1 MFYHLI
7 SRFRGLLLAA
17 AIVSVIS
24 GACGVLL
31 VSQISTALTVER
43 HSAALAWTFAG
54 LAVAAMLSR
63 TLSSVLFERL
73 SQHALAELRRTISS
87 RVLATDLRRLERLG
101 GPKIQSALSE
111 HSANVAQF
119 FVSLPAI
126 FTNAVIVIGCMIYM
140 ALLSWSVF
148 LAAALMIGLGSLC
161 YHLLHL
167 QAIRHLDQA
176 ADEQDH
182 LFGHFRSLTEGAKE
196 LRLHAGKRRVF
207 KDQVL
212 GQSIDAVRRS
222 RALGLSIFVASASWG
237 NFLIYVF
244 IGLALFVLVGD
255 IPDRSAV
262 MTGFALVFLYMVVP
276 LEVLL
281 LNIPRVNLARVAAG
295 RIEEIT
301 RNIPAADGCAASSPG
316 AGISTAGSPTANSP
330 IANSLTANSPTANSP
345 TADASALAPARFNHL
360 ALHGVTHRYYHE
372 RSDEIFELGPIDL
385 SFEPGSVTFIVGGNG
400 SGKTTLAKLLVGLY
414 VPESGEVFLDGER
427 IEDGNRDR
435 YRQLFSAIFADFH
448 LFERLLQR
456 PRPALDKAGN
466 RLLQR
471 LHLQHKV
478 KVIDGAFASQA
489 LSPAHFTTEALSQ
502 GQRKRLALVAAC
514 LEERPFLVFDEWAAD
529 QDPAF
534 KEVFYRELLPELKAQ
549 GKAVLVISHDDRYF
563 HLGDRLLKLE
573 EGQLFSIDLADTA
586 LGQARANRRSAAP
599 MRRFK

>member
-1 MFYHLI
+1 MFSHLI
-7 SRFRGLLLAA
+7 NRFRGLLLAA
-17 AIVSVIS
+17 ALISIVS

-31 VSQISTALTVER
+31 VSQINTALTVER
-43 HSAALAWTFAG
+43 HSAALVWTFAG
-54 LAVAAMLSR
+54 LAVAVFLSR

-87 RVLATDLRRLERLG
+87 RVLDADLRRLERLG
-101 GPKIQSALSE
+101 SPRIQSVLSE

-126 FTNAVIVIGCMIYM
+126 LTNAVIVIGCMIYM
-140 ALLSWSVF
+140 ALLSWPVF
-148 LAAALMIGLGSLC
+148 LAAVLMIGLGSLF

-176 ADEQDH
+176 ATEQDH

-295 RIEEIT
+295 HIEEIT
-301 RNIPAADGCAASSPG
+301 RNIPAADGCAANSPG
-316 AGISTAGSPTANSP
+316 AGISTAGIPTESSPA
-330 IANSLTANSPTANSP
+330 
-345 TADASALAPARFNHL
+345 ADASALAPARFSHL

-372 RSDEIFELGPIDL
+372 RSDEVFELGPIDL

-414 VPESGEVFLDGER
+414 APESGEVFLDGER

-456 PRPALDKAGN
+456 PRPALDKAAN

-478 KVIDGAFASQA
+478 KVVDGAFASQA

-599 MRRFK
+599 VRRFK

>member
-1 MFYHLI
+1 MLSYLI
-7 SRFRGLLLAA
+7 NRFKGLLLVA
-17 AIVSVIS
+17 AIVSVVS

-31 VSQISTALTVER
+31 VSQINTALTVER

-87 RVLATDLRRLERLG
+87 RVLDADLRRLERLG
-101 GPKIQSALSE
+101 GPKIQSVLSE
-111 HSANVAQF
+111 HSVNVAQF

-126 FTNAVIVIGCMIYM
+126 LTNAVIVTGCMIYM
-140 ALLSWSVF
+140 ALLSWPVF
-148 LAAALMIGLGSLC
+148 LAAVLMIGLGSLC
-161 YHLLHL
+161 YHLVHL
-167 QAIRHLDQA
+167 QAIRYLDQA
-176 ADEQDH
+176 ATEQDH

-316 AGISTAGSPTANSP
+316 ASSP
-330 IANSLTANSPTANSP
+330 IANSPG
-345 TADASALAPARFNHL
+345 ADASALAPARFSHL

-372 RSDEIFELGPIDL
+372 RSDEVFELGPIDL

-414 VPESGEVFLDGER
+414 APESGEVFLDGER
-427 IEDGNRDR
+427 IDDGNRDR

-489 LSPAHFTTEALSQ
+489 LSPGHFTTEALSQ
-502 GQRKRLALVAAC
+502 GQRKRLALVATC

-549 GKAVLVISHDDRYF
+549 GRAVLVISHDDRYF

-573 EGQLFSIDLADTA
+573 EGQLFSIDLADTV
-586 LGQARANRRSAAP
+586 LGQARVNRRSAAP

>member
-1 MFYHLI
+1 MFSYLI
-7 SRFRGLLLAA
+7 NRFRGLLLAA
-17 AIVSVIS
+17 VIVSVVS
-24 GACGVLL
+24 GTCGVLL
-31 VSQISTALTVER
+31 VSQINTALTMER

-54 LAVAAMLSR
+54 LAVAVLLSR

-73 SQHALAELRRTISS
+73 NQHALAELRRTISS
-87 RVLATDLRRLERLG
+87 RVLDADLRRLERLG
-101 GPKIQSALSE
+101 GPKIQSVLSE

-126 FTNAVIVIGCMIYM
+126 LTNAVIVIGCMIYM
-140 ALLSWSVF
+140 ALLSWPVF
-148 LAAALMIGLGSLC
+148 LAAVLMIGLGSLF

-176 ADEQDH
+176 ATEQDH
-182 LFGHFRSLTEGAKE
+182 LFGHFRSLIEGAKE

-281 LNIPRVNLARVAAG
+281 LNIPRVNLARVAA
-295 RIEEIT
+295 RHIEEIT

-316 AGISTAGSPTANSP
+316 AGIPTASSP
-330 IANSLTANSPTANSP
+330 A
-345 TADASALAPARFNHL
+345 ADASALAPARFSHL

-372 RSDEIFELGPIDL
+372 RSDEVFELGPIDL

-414 VPESGEVFLDGER
+414 APESGEVFLDGER

-478 KVIDGAFASQA
+478 KVVDGVFASQA

>member
-1 MFYHLI
+1 MLSHLI
-7 SRFRGLLLAA
+7 NRFRGLLLVA
-17 AIVSVIS
+17 AIVSIVS

-31 VSQISTALTVER
+31 VSQINTALTVER

-87 RVLATDLRRLERLG
+87 RVLDADLRRLERLG
-101 GPKIQSALSE
+101 GPRIQSALSE

-126 FTNAVIVIGCMIYM
+126 LTNAVIVTGCMIYM
-140 ALLSWSVF
+140 ALLSWPVF
-148 LAAALMIGLGSLC
+148 LVAVLMIGLGSLC
-161 YHLLHL
+161 YHLVHL
-167 QAIRHLDQA
+167 QAIRHLDRA
-176 ADEQDH
+176 AAEQDH

-281 LNIPRVNLARVAAG
+281 LNIPRVNLARAAAE

-301 RNIPAADGCAASSPG
+301 RNIPAADGCAANSPG
-316 AGISTAGSPTANSP
+316 AGIS
-330 IANSLTANSPTANSP
+330 IANSPTANGP
-345 TADASALAPARFNHL
+345 AADASALAPARFSHL

-372 RSDEIFELGPIDL
+372 RSDEVFELGPIDL

-414 VPESGEVFLDGER
+414 APESGEVFLDGER
-427 IEDGNRDR
+427 IEDRNRDR

>member
-1 MFYHLI
+1 MFSYLI
-7 SRFRGLLLAA
+7 NRFRGLLLAA
-17 AIVSVIS
+17 AIVSIVS

-31 VSQISTALTVER
+31 VSQINTALTVEH

-54 LAVAAMLSR
+54 LAVAVLLSR

-101 GPKIQSALSE
+101 SPKIQSVLSE

-126 FTNAVIVIGCMIYM
+126 LTNAVIVTGCMIYM

-148 LAAALMIGLGSLC
+148 LAAVLMIGLGSLC

-167 QAIRHLDQA
+167 RAIRHLDQA
-176 ADEQDH
+176 ATEQDH

-222 RALGLSIFVASASWG
+222 RARGLSIFVASASWG

-281 LNIPRVNLARVAAG
+281 LNIPRVNLARAAAD

-301 RNIPAADGCAASSPG
+301 RNIPAADSPTASSP
-316 AGISTAGSPTANSP
+316 A
-330 IANSLTANSPTANSP
+330 
-345 TADASALAPARFNHL
+345 ADASALAPARFSHL

-372 RSDEIFELGPIDL
+372 RSDEVFELGPIDL

-414 VPESGEVFLDGER
+414 APESGEVFLDGER

-448 LFERLLQR
+448 LFDRLLQR

-489 LSPAHFTTEALSQ
+489 LSSAHFTTEALSQ

-586 LGQARANRRSAAP
+586 LGRARVNRRSAAP

>member
-1 MFYHLI
+1 MFSHLI
-7 SRFRGLLLAA
+7 NRFRGLLLAA
-17 AIVSVIS
+17 ALVSIVS

-31 VSQISTALTVER
+31 VSQISMALTVEH

-54 LAVAAMLSR
+54 LAVAVLLSR

-101 GPKIQSALSE
+101 SPKIQSVLSE

-126 FTNAVIVIGCMIYM
+126 FTNAVIVIGCMVYM
-140 ALLSWSVF
+140 ALLSWPVF
-148 LAAALMIGLGSLC
+148 LAAVLMIGLGSLC
-161 YHLLHL
+161 YHLVHL
-167 QAIRHLDQA
+167 QAIRHLDRA
-176 ADEQDH
+176 AAEQDH

-255 IPDRSAV
+255 IPDRSSV

-281 LNIPRVNLARVAAG
+281 LNIPRVNLARVAA
-295 RIEEIT
+295 RHIEEIT
-301 RNIPAADGCAASSPG
+301 RNIPAADGCAASS
-316 AGISTAGSPTANSP
+316 AG
-330 IANSLTANSPTANSP
+330 ANSPTASSP
-345 TADASALAPARFNHL
+345 AADASALAPARFSHL

-372 RSDEIFELGPIDL
+372 RSDEVFELGPIDL

-414 VPESGEVFLDGER
+414 APESGEVFLDGER

-456 PRPALDKAGN
+456 PRPALDKTGN

-478 KVIDGAFASQA
+478 KVVDGAFASQA

>member
-87 RVLATDLRRLERLG
+87 RVLDADLRRLERLG
-101 GPKIQSALSE
+101 SPKIQSALSE

-330 IANSLTANSPTANSP
+330 TANSPTANSP

>member
-1 MFYHLI
+1 MFSYLI
-7 SRFRGLLLAA
+7 NRFRGLLLAA
-17 AIVSVIS
+17 AIVSIVS

-31 VSQISTALTVER
+31 VSQINTALTVEH

-54 LAVAAMLSR
+54 LAVAVLLSR

-101 GPKIQSALSE
+101 SPKIQSVLSE

-126 FTNAVIVIGCMIYM
+126 LTNAVIVTGCMIYM

-148 LAAALMIGLGSLC
+148 LAAVLMIGLGSLC

-167 QAIRHLDQA
+167 RAIRHLDQA
-176 ADEQDH
+176 ATEQDH

-222 RALGLSIFVASASWG
+222 RAQGLSIFVASASWG

-281 LNIPRVNLARVAAG
+281 LNIPRVNLARAAAD

-301 RNIPAADGCAASSPG
+301 RNIPAADSPTASSP
-316 AGISTAGSPTANSP
+316 A
-330 IANSLTANSPTANSP
+330 
-345 TADASALAPARFNHL
+345 ADASALAPARFSHL

-372 RSDEIFELGPIDL
+372 RSDEVFELGPIDL

-414 VPESGEVFLDGER
+414 APESGEVFLDGER

-586 LGQARANRRSAAP
+586 LGRARVNRRSAAP

>member
-1 MFYHLI
+1 MFSNLI
-7 SRFRGLLLAA
+7 NRFRGLLLAA
-17 AIVSVIS
+17 VIVSIVS

-31 VSQISTALTVER
+31 VSQISTALTVDH

-101 GPKIQSALSE
+101 SPRIQSVLSE
-111 HSANVAQF
+111 HSANFAQF

-126 FTNAVIVIGCMIYM
+126 LTNAVIVTGCMIYM
-140 ALLSWSVF
+140 ALLSWPVF
-148 LAAALMIGLGSLC
+148 LVAVLMIGLGSLC

-167 QAIRHLDQA
+167 RAIRHLDEA
-176 ADEQDH
+176 ATEQDH

-207 KDQVL
+207 KDEVL

-281 LNIPRVNLARVAAG
+281 LNIPRVNLARAAAG

-301 RNIPAADGCAASSPG
+301 RNIPTADGCAVSSPG
-316 AGISTAGSPTANSP
+316 ASSPTASSP
-330 IANSLTANSPTANSP
+330 A
-345 TADASALAPARFNHL
+345 ADASALAPARFSHL

-372 RSDEIFELGPIDL
+372 RSDEVFELGPIDL

-414 VPESGEVFLDGER
+414 APESGEVFLDGER

-586 LGQARANRRSAAP
+586 MGQARANRRSAAP

>member
-1 MFYHLI
+1 MFSYLI
-7 SRFRGLLLAA
+7 NRFRGLLLAA
-17 AIVSVIS
+17 VIVSIVS
-24 GACGVLL
+24 GTCGVLL

-54 LAVAAMLSR
+54 LALAVLLSR

-87 RVLATDLRRLERLG
+87 RVLTTDLRLLERLG
-101 GPKIQSALSE
+101 GPKIQSVLSE

-126 FTNAVIVIGCMIYM
+126 LTNAVIVTGCMIYM
-140 ALLSWSVF
+140 ALLSWPVF
-148 LAAALMIGLGSLC
+148 LAAVLMIGLGSLC

-167 QAIRHLDQA
+167 RAIRHLDQA
-176 ADEQDH
+176 ATEQDH

-196 LRLHAGKRRVF
+196 LRLYAGKRRVF
-207 KDQVL
+207 KDEVL

-281 LNIPRVNLARVAAG
+281 LNIPRVNLARAAAK

-316 AGISTAGSPTANSP
+316 AS
-330 IANSLTANSPTANSP
+330 SP
-345 TADASALAPARFNHL
+345 TADASALAPARFSHL

-372 RSDEIFELGPIDL
+372 RSDEVFELGPIDL

-414 VPESGEVFLDGER
+414 APESGEVFLDGER

>member
-1 MFYHLI
+1 MFSYLI
-7 SRFRGLLLAA
+7 NRFRGLLLAA
-17 AIVSVIS
+17 AIVSIVS

-31 VSQISTALTVER
+31 VSQINMALTVEH

-54 LAVAAMLSR
+54 LAVAVLLSR

-101 GPKIQSALSE
+101 GPKIQSVLSE

-140 ALLSWSVF
+140 ALLSWPVF
-148 LAAALMIGLGSLC
+148 LAAVLMIGLGSLC
-161 YHLLHL
+161 YHLVHL
-167 QAIRHLDQA
+167 QAIRHLDRA
-176 ADEQDH
+176 ATEQDH

-255 IPDRSAV
+255 IPDRSSV

-281 LNIPRVNLARVAAG
+281 LNIPRVNLARVAA
-295 RIEEIT
+295 RHIEEIT
-301 RNIPAADGCAASSPG
+301 LNIPAADGCAASSPG
-316 AGISTAGSPTANSP
+316 AGISTA
-330 IANSLTANSPTANSP
+330 NSPTASSP
-345 TADASALAPARFNHL
+345 AADASALAPARFSHL

-372 RSDEIFELGPIDL
+372 RSDEVFELGPIDL

-414 VPESGEVFLDGER
+414 APESGEVFLDGER

-456 PRPALDKAGN
+456 PRPALDKTGN

-478 KVIDGAFASQA
+478 KVVDGAFASQA

>member
-1 MFYHLI
+1 MLSHLI
-7 SRFRGLLLAA
+7 NRFRGLLLAA
-17 AIVSVIS
+17 AIVSIVS

-31 VSQISTALTVER
+31 VSQINTALTVER

-101 GPKIQSALSE
+101 GPKIQSVLSE

-126 FTNAVIVIGCMIYM
+126 LTNAVIVTGCMIYM
-140 ALLSWSVF
+140 ALLSWPVF
-148 LAAALMIGLGSLC
+148 LVAVLMIGLGSLC
-161 YHLLHL
+161 YHLVHL

-176 ADEQDH
+176 ATEQDH

-196 LRLHAGKRRVF
+196 LRLHADKRRVF

-281 LNIPRVNLARVAAG
+281 LNIPRVNLARVAAEH
-295 RIEEIT
+295 IEEIT
-301 RNIPAADGCAASSPG
+301 RNIPAADGCAASSLG
-316 AGISTAGSPTANSP
+316 AKSPAASSP
-330 IANSLTANSPTANSP
+330 
-345 TADASALAPARFNHL
+345 ASALAPARFSHL

-372 RSDEIFELGPIDL
+372 RSDEVFELGPIDL

-414 VPESGEVFLDGER
+414 APESGEVFLDGER

-435 YRQLFSAIFADFH
+435 YRQLFSAIFADFR

>member
-1 MFYHLI
+1 MFSYLI
-7 SRFRGLLLAA
+7 NRFRGLLLVAV
-17 AIVSVIS
+17 IVSVVS

-31 VSQISTALTVER
+31 VSQINTALTVEH

-63 TLSSVLFERL
+63 GLSSVLFERL

-87 RVLATDLRRLERLG
+87 RVLDADLRRLERLG
-101 GPKIQSALSE
+101 SPKIQSVLSE

-126 FTNAVIVIGCMIYM
+126 LTNAVIVAGCMIYM
-140 ALLSWSVF
+140 ALLSWPVF
-148 LAAALMIGLGSLC
+148 LAAVLTIGLGSLC
-161 YHLLHL
+161 YHLFHL
-167 QAIRHLDQA
+167 RAIRYLDQA
-176 ADEQDH
+176 ATEQDH

-281 LNIPRVNLARVAAG
+281 LNIPRVNLARVAA
-295 RIEEIT
+295 RHIEEIT
-301 RNIPAADGCAASSPG
+301 RSITAADGCAASNPG
-316 AGISTAGSPTANSP
+316 ASSPTASSP
-330 IANSLTANSPTANSP
+330 A
-345 TADASALAPARFNHL
+345 ADASALAPARFSHL

-414 VPESGEVFLDGER
+414 APESGEVFLDGER
-427 IEDGNRDR
+427 IDDGNRDR

-489 LSPAHFTTEALSQ
+489 LSPADFTTEALSQ

-586 LGQARANRRSAAP
+586 LGQARLNRRSAAP

>member
-1 MFYHLI
+1 MFSHLI
-7 SRFRGLLLAA
+7 NRFRGLLLAA
-17 AIVSVIS
+17 AIVSVVS
-24 GACGVLL
+24 GTCGVLL
-31 VSQISTALTVER
+31 VSQINTALTVEH
-43 HSAALAWTFAG
+43 HSAALVWTFAG

-87 RVLATDLRRLERLG
+87 RVLGADLRRLERLG
-101 GPKIQSALSE
+101 SPKIQSALSE

-126 FTNAVIVIGCMIYM
+126 LTNAVIVIGCMIYM

-148 LAAALMIGLGSLC
+148 LAAVLMIGLGSLC

-167 QAIRHLDQA
+167 RAIRHLDQA
-176 ADEQDH
+176 ATEQDH

-281 LNIPRVNLARVAAG
+281 LNIPRVNLARVSAG

-301 RNIPAADGCAASSPG
+301 RSIPAAQGCSASSLG
-316 AGISTAGSPTANSP
+316 
-330 IANSLTANSPTANSP
+330 ANSPTASSP
-345 TADASALAPARFNHL
+345 AADASALAPARFSHL

-414 VPESGEVFLDGER
+414 APESGEVFLDGER

-456 PRPALDKAGN
+456 PRSALDKTGN

-478 KVIDGAFASQA
+478 KVVDGAFASQA

>member
-1 MFYHLI
+1 MFSHLI
-7 SRFRGLLLAA
+7 NRFRGLLLAA
-17 AIVSVIS
+17 AIVSIVS

-31 VSQISTALTVER
+31 VSQINAALTVER

-54 LAVAAMLSR
+54 LAVAALLSR
-63 TLSSVLFERL
+63 TLSSVLCERL

-101 GPKIQSALSE
+101 GPKIQSVLSE

-140 ALLSWSVF
+140 ALLSWPVF
-148 LAAALMIGLGSLC
+148 LAAVLMIGLGSLC

-167 QAIRHLDQA
+167 QAIRHLDHA
-176 ADEQDH
+176 ATEQDH

-281 LNIPRVNLARVAAG
+281 LNIPRVNLARVAA
-295 RIEEIT
+295 RHIEEIT
-301 RNIPAADGCAASSPG
+301 LNIPAADGCAA
-316 AGISTAGSPTANSP
+316 
-330 IANSLTANSPTANSP
+330 NSPTANSP
-345 TADASALAPARFNHL
+345 TSSSPTASSPAADASALAPARFSHL

-372 RSDEIFELGPIDL
+372 RSDEVFELGPIDL

-414 VPESGEVFLDGER
+414 APESGEVFLDGER

-478 KVIDGAFASQA
+478 KVVDGAFASQA
-489 LSPAHFTTEALSQ
+489 LSPVHFTTEALSQ

>member
-1 MFYHLI
+1 MFSYLI
-7 SRFRGLLLAA
+7 NRFRGLLLAA
-17 AIVSVIS
+17 VIVSIVS
-24 GACGVLL
+24 GTCGVLL

-54 LAVAAMLSR
+54 LALAVLLSR

-101 GPKIQSALSE
+101 SPRIQSVLSE

-126 FTNAVIVIGCMIYM
+126 LTNAVIVTGCMIYM
-140 ALLSWSVF
+140 ALLSWPVF
-148 LAAALMIGLGSLC
+148 LVAVLMIGLGSLC

-167 QAIRHLDQA
+167 RAIRHLDQA
-176 ADEQDH
+176 ATEQDH

-207 KDQVL
+207 KDEVL

-281 LNIPRVNLARVAAG
+281 LNIPRVNLARAAAR

-316 AGISTAGSPTANSP
+316 ANSP
-330 IANSLTANSPTANSP
+330 IASSPA
-345 TADASALAPARFNHL
+345 ADASALAPARFSHL

-372 RSDEIFELGPIDL
+372 RSDEVFELGPIDL

-414 VPESGEVFLDGER
+414 APESGEVFLDGER

-586 LGQARANRRSAAP
+586 LGQARVNRRSAAP
-599 MRRFK
+599 VRRFK